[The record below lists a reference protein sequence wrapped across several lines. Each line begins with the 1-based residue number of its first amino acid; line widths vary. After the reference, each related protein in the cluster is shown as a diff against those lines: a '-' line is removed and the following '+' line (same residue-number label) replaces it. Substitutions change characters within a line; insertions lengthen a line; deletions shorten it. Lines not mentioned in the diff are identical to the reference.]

1 MANLMPTKPAL
12 VCMSLALLISS
23 GCARKPDQPPANTA
37 AAPLPNNES
46 EIVLTA
52 AQAHAGA
59 EASVSIPGR
68 FKSVTVHIP
77 PGVTDGARLRLKD
90 QALPGADGQPQDLVI
105 RIRVK

>member
-1 MANLMPTKPAL
+1 MANLIPMKPAV
-12 VCMSLALLISS
+12 VCMSLALLISA
-23 GCARKPDQPPANTA
+23 GCSRKTEQPPANTA
-37 AAPLPNNES
+37 AAPAPNNES

-59 EASVSIPGR
+59 EASVNIPGR

-77 PGVTDGARLRLKD
+77 PGVTDGVRLRLKD

-105 RIRVK
+105 RIRVR